1 MMTGMVHFT
10 TDFLSRKGK
19 KWIYYSNLWQVIQSA
34 WSQIL
39 ENENQ
44 AVIIDWTTT
53 KGNYFRLPWR
63 FPFNTLKLFPSR
75 SDCAATRWCHG
86 NSKHLRE
93 RTLQVTANRRFS
105 QNVFPVFMKGL
116 FSLFLVVRY
125 GRGFGIAGIRV
136 QLSVGIQTSEMKL
149 LGRW

>member
-19 KWIYYSNLWQVIQSA
+19 KMNILLQFMTSDTKCLVTNLR
-34 WSQIL
+34 
-39 ENENQ
+39 NENQ

-63 FPFNTLKLFPSR
+63 FPFNTLKLFPSC

-93 RTLQVTANRRFS
+93 RTLQVTANRRYS
-105 QNVFPVFMKGL
+105 QNVFPIFMKGL